1 MAGLLTAVGA
11 SVSVLAALAHGIVF
25 VIVAVAVGAA
35 SFLGF
40 YLALPSGAARISKK
54 NYPDV
59 GKLTEISLSLR

>member
-1 MAGLLTAVGA
+1 MPRSTAGLLTAVAA

-40 YLALPSGAARISKK
+40 YLALPSGAPLVSKK
-54 NYPDV
+54 TA
-59 GKLTEISLSLR
+59 LISENLPK